1 MILATFTLFLQVSK
15 EREAAQQLFSKA
27 DQDSAKLTEDFKLA
41 RVKLKKAQQL
51 SADEK
56 QNYSSLLQV
65 PEENKVRS
73 FSQFLSQGCDLAAS
87 LLATHLTFSK
97 EYFCGPDSLC

>member
-41 RVKLKKAQQL
+41 RVKLKKLKQL

-56 QNYSSLLQV
+56 QNYNSLLQV
-65 PEENKVRS
+65 PEDNKVWSLSHFS
-73 FSQFLSQGCDLAAS
+73 FSGRRFSGFLACISFDFL
-87 LLATHLTFSK
+87 
-97 EYFCGPDSLC
+97 